1 MSEDFILNQKE
12 YLEKKLYYEGKDWK
26 LKIKPFH
33 NSIIL
38 NLSQINVYEN
48 NFEFQYLKSFQLFQQ
63 INSIKDIIDL
73 IIKLIEENN
82 YKIEEKENNINLII
96 LSNISNVPFYLFK
109 KKNIENSIK
118 LLIDG
123 IKEEIKNMINEER
136 NEMMKEIIEI
146 KEIIKMENNKIKE
159 EKNEIKKRKMK
170 N

>member
-26 LKIKPFH
+26 LKIKSFH

-38 NLSQINVYEN
+38 NLSQINVFEN

-109 KKNIENSIK
+109 KNNREN
-118 LLIDG
+118 
-123 IKEEIKNMINEER
+123 
-136 NEMMKEIIEI
+136 
-146 KEIIKMENNKIKE
+146 
-159 EKNEIKKRKMK
+159 
-170 N
+170 

>member
-1 MSEDFILNQKE
+1 MIKNKILNKFNEKE
-12 YLEKKLYYEGKDWK
+12 SSYKSSKKETNINADNPPSEPQ
-26 LKIKPFH
+26 IKK
-33 NSIIL
+33 
-38 NLSQINVYEN
+38 YEN

-146 KEIIKMENNKIKE
+146 KEIIKIENNKIKE
-159 EKNEIKKRKMK
+159 EKNEIKK
-170 N
+170 